1 MWWPPLA
8 LSRARTE
15 VVMMSKELVLRE
27 IPRNSALSAPGVR
40 DLEAQSMEPTRDDC
54 SVFSEMQPALY
65 LRGPCSV
72 KPLIQLTRCLS

>member
-1 MWWPPLA
+1 MWRPLA
-8 LSRARTE
+8 LSRARIE
-15 VVMMSKELVLRE
+15 VVMMSKELVPRE

-40 DLEAQSMEPTRDDC
+40 DLEAQSTRDDC